1 LNDPPTLEVG
11 MHGWWKGAAWA
22 AVLWIAGAAHAQVG
36 PNEYTFPAGHTA
48 GKWYAEI
55 TIQRPALQRARDLRL
70 GVDTVDGFYSPPT
83 QAKLPPP
90 DGEDEVIAL
99 IVDLDRKR
107 LQWRSASVPV
117 QGEGEAL
124 APSGKPVTLKL
135 RGAEVHALL
144 AQRQVWINYGQ
155 DPFKHAMPPGFRAW
169 YTPARGGEPL
179 RWIAPAPERLAGKS
193 RAQVAAAYWQWLL
206 DRDAAQTPTL
216 DRTGALCGAK
226 QPGEWWFLAGAAE
239 ADRIER
245 RCTVPYGT
253 PIVVPVMAVLL
264 NFSDA
269 KACSDNEKLASLAPH
284 TLQNAFL
291 EIDGKRFDR
300 LQDYSA
306 SISHCPPMEA
316 GGKLVSPQAN
326 WLGLWVPLKDLPRG
340 EHVVSFGGGFKALNI
355 ERRVVYRLTIQ

>member
-1 LNDPPTLEVG
+1 LYDPPTLEVG
-11 MHGWWKGAAWA
+11 MLRCWTG
-22 AVLWIAGAAHAQVG
+22 AVLAVALLVARAAGAQVAA
-36 PNEYTFPAGHTA
+36 NEYTFPAGHAA
-48 GKWYAEI
+48 GKWYLEVS
-55 TIQRPALQRARDLRL
+55 IQRPVLQRARDLRL
-70 GVDTVDGFYSPPT
+70 GIDTVDAFLSLPA

-90 DGEDEVIAL
+90 DGEDEVIGL
-99 IVDLDRKR
+99 MVDLDRKR

-117 QGEGEAL
+117 HGDGEAIP
-124 APSGKPVTLKL
+124 PSGKPATLKL
-135 RGAEVHALL
+135 QGTDVHGLL
-144 AQRQVWINYGQ
+144 ARGQVWINYGQ
-155 DPFKHAMPPGFRAW
+155 EPFRQPMPPGFRPW

-179 RWIAPAPERLAGKS
+179 RWIAPAPERLAGKT

-206 DRDAAQTPTL
+206 DRDAAQNPTQ
-216 DRTGALCGAK
+216 DRTGALCGAR
-226 QPGEWWFLAGAAE
+226 QAGEWWFLAGAAE

-245 RCTVPYGT
+245 RCTVPFGM

-264 NFSDA
+264 NFDDA
-269 KACSDNEKLASLAPH
+269 KICADNEKLASLAPF

-300 LQDYSA
+300 LQEYSA

-316 GGKLVSPQAN
+316 GGKFISRQAN

-355 ERRVVYRLTIQ
+355 ERRVVYRLTVQ